1 MPPPAPVILVAI
13 QLINLIVSKVQ
24 APTSAVAMVQLA
36 MANINVAP
44 VLRLI
49 LGAQMPVLAP
59 PLINMPAPAQV
70 TPEVP
75 APLAMVSIPNV
86 LANLLILGHQEPAN
100 APQLI
105 NTPAPALATPAAPAP
120 PAAENI
126 NPVHAQAAI
135 TGMVAAVMPI
145 RVLTKAMGHIAKYTV
160 AMGRW
165 LVSVPL
171 GWTSM

>member
-1 MPPPAPVILVAI
+1 MTADIKLVIANPDITGMPPPAPVILVAI

-75 APLAMVSIPNV
+75 ALLAMVNILNV
-86 LANLLILGHQEPAN
+86 LVLPVMNGKMELVPKPVILLTNILVPVLLKTA
-100 APQLI
+100 
-105 NTPAPALATPAAPAP
+105 ALAPLV
-120 PAAENI
+120 EVNI
-126 NPVHAQAAI
+126 
-135 TGMVAAVMPI
+135 
-145 RVLTKAMGHIAKYTV
+145 
-160 AMGRW
+160 
-165 LVSVPL
+165 PL
-171 GWTSM
+171 ANV